1 MTPKIPASTAPVRG
15 PAAAPAPAA
24 TPASLAD
31 PAAASVVTTPAA
43 ADTLAIAHSA
53 TPAAK
58 IVILANG
65 TFPTHPVP
73 LARLCDADMI
83 ICCDGAAEKL
93 VANGLEPGIIIGD
106 LDSVSPAL
114 RERYRDILV
123 QDTDQD
129 TNDLTKAVN
138 WCVSAGIREVTILG
152 ATGIREDHTLGNI
165 SLLADYS
172 TRIDAVMLTD
182 TGSIRVYDRGV
193 IIDSHPGQQV
203 SLFSIDPSLKVTS
216 SGLKYPLDNLTLHSW
231 WRGTLNEAVTD
242 SFSLDFNSGKVIV
255 FLGYCQGVNGLD
267 PY

>member
-15 PAAAPAPAA
+15 P
-24 TPASLAD
+24 
-31 PAAASVVTTPAA
+31 
-43 ADTLAIAHSA
+43 A

-106 LDSVSPAL
+106 LDSVSPEFK
-114 RERYRDILV
+114 ERYGNILV

-138 WCVSAGIREVTILG
+138 WCIAVGIREVTILG

-172 TRIDAVMLTD
+172 TRIDAVILTD
-182 TGSIRVYDRGV
+182 TGSFRVYDRSV
-193 IIDSHPGQQV
+193 TIDSHPGQQV
-203 SLFSIDPSLKVTS
+203 SLFSIDPSLKATS

-255 FLGYCQGVNGLD
+255 FLGYCQGVNLK
-267 PY
+267 